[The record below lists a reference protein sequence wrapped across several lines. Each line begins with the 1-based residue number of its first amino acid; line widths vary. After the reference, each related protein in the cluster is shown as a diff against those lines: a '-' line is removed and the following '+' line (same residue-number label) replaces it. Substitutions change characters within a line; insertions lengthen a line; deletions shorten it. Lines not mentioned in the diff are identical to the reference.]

1 MASYTQKRLYAFP
14 DCLATP
20 RHEFAG
26 LVAASSG
33 AAIEKGQVMSYNTS
47 TNKWVPYVN
56 DGSNGVGTPLAILSE
71 RLEASAS
78 DYKNAMLTFKGPLLV
93 ADLVGYDA
101 NCISDFGSLITTI
114 PGDTAVAYLR
124 Y

>member
-1 MASYTQKRLYAFP
+1 MATYTQKRLYAFP

-26 LVAASSG
+26 LVAASAS
-33 AAIEKGQVMSYNTS
+33 AAIERGQVMAFNTS
-47 TNKWVPYVN
+47 TNKWVPYAN
-56 DGSNGVGTPLAILSE
+56 SGSNGTGTPLAILAE
-71 RLEASAS
+71 KLDASAS
-78 DYKNAMLTFKGPLLV
+78 DYTNAMLTFKGPLLV

-101 NCISDFGSLITTI
+101 NAIEDFGALITTI
-114 PGDTAVAYLR
+114 PGDTTVAYLR

>member
-1 MASYTQKRLYAFP
+1 MATYIQKKLYAFL

-26 LVAASSG
+26 LVAASASVL
-33 AAIEKGQVMSYNTS
+33 ARGQVMAYNTS
-47 TNKWVPYVN
+47 TNKWVPFA
-56 DGSNGVGTPLAILSE
+56 NGGANGTGTALAILTE
-71 RLEASAS
+71 QLEISAS
-78 DYKNAMLTFKGPLLV
+78 DYKNALLTFKGPLLV

-101 NCISDFGSLITTI
+101 NAITSFGALITTI
-114 PGDTAVAYLR
+114 PGDTTVAYLR